1 MKKVMTLLIMLS
13 LVAFLF
19 GFEDLNEDH
28 WAYPAVNKLY
38 EEGILEGIFEGDVFE
53 GSTSVSRF
61 ELAVTLQNIMDY
73 IDDGDKTNAE
83 KLVALETRVKS
94 LESIENSFEDLD
106 VKTESNL
113 RLLTALEKKVEEH
126 YSELNKKYSDLSYK
140 FSSLEE
146 EVSGFG
152 NRLSSLENEM
162 IEVKNRL
169 SSIEGNVG
177 NLEKLYDSLVKKIN
191 EVDQKA
197 EKAMNTANAAIE
209 KANTLESQVGE
220 NTRSMNNFRTTI
232 NILIIAN
239 AVILIIALV
248 GLFTP

>member
-13 LVAFLF
+13 LAAFLF

-28 WAYPAVNKLY
+28 WAYSAVNELY
-38 EEGILEGIFEGDVFE
+38 EEGILEGIFEGGVFE
-53 GSTSVSRF
+53 GNTSVSRF
-61 ELAVTLQNIMDY
+61 ELAVTLKNIMDY
-73 IDDGDKTNAE
+73 VDNGDETIVE
-83 KLVALETRVKS
+83 KLVALETSVKS

-126 YSELNKKYSDLSYK
+126 YTELNKKYSDLSVR
-140 FSSLEE
+140 FSSAEKGLSGFENR
-146 EVSGFG
+146 VSG
-152 NRLSSLENEM
+152 LENEM
-162 IEVKNRL
+162 AEVKNSL
-169 SSIEGNVG
+169 SRVKGNVG

-197 EKAMNTANAAIE
+197 DKVINTANNAIE
-209 KANTLESQVGE
+209 KANKLESQVGE
-220 NTRSMNNFRTTI
+220 NTRSMNNLRTTI

-239 AVILIIALV
+239 VVILIIALV
-248 GLFTP
+248 GLFT